1 MATAFRARAGGLR
14 WLAAVCIA
22 ACGVHAGAQAA
33 HVATWRAATTE
44 ELKSVIPERA
54 PVATERV
61 ETEATSASGI
71 VNSDGKFIAGA
82 VLITA
87 GYSAN
92 GKYSDYLVTQIPLK
106 LEGMVLP
113 PGGYLLG
120 WKSGED
126 ALMVTI
132 SEATTGKALLNV
144 RAPRNAAIHRVEQ
157 IRIWPPQQQSMI
169 QLGRFTFGY
178 TLP

>member
-1 MATAFRARAGGLR
+1 ML
-14 WLAAVCIA
+14 CILTS
-22 ACGVHAGAQAA
+22 CLYAGAQTA
-33 HVATWRAATTE
+33 HVSTWRSATTE

-61 ETEATSASGI
+61 ETESTSASGI
-71 VNSDGKFIAGA
+71 VNSEGKFIAAA

-106 LEGMVLP
+106 IEGTVLP
-113 PGGYLLG
+113 AGGYLLG
-120 WKSGED
+120 WKSGDD
-126 ALMVTI
+126 ALQVTI

-169 QLGRFTFGY
+169 QLGRFTFAY